1 MFIPFSQIISKQT
14 IYLLDT
20 LRHIKGSRK
29 KSAIEHLNS
38 EVQIR
43 HIYIGICMIIFR
55 YVWNGLAVLIPLFS
69 HLKFSKLTT
78 KCSGNTIYWDK
89 ERLTTISKTIL

>member
-43 HIYIGICMIIFR
+43 HIYILGF
-55 YVWNGLAVLIPLFS
+55 A
-69 HLKFSKLTT
+69 
-78 KCSGNTIYWDK
+78 
-89 ERLTTISKTIL
+89 

>member
-1 MFIPFSQIISKQT
+1 
-14 IYLLDT
+14 
-20 LRHIKGSRK
+20 
-29 KSAIEHLNS
+29 
-38 EVQIR
+38 
-43 HIYIGICMIIFR
+43 MIIFR

-78 KCSGNTIYWDK
+78 KCSGHTIYWDK